1 MEITKLLTP
10 SIISVLFSTTDE
22 EEVGTLYEFYQDVI
36 FETQKEVANQYLREH
51 GITEEEMEQ
60 YFGVDDPQNEKIF
73 SLLQSEEM
81 IKMYYETYNA
91 LVDSIYAQQTAKLN
105 SDQVTEL
112 NEVIEQE
119 KKLIELQKGQLG
131 FQKEVS
137 TILKGLI
144 DSGKV
149 TKEQVEEALGNAYD
163 QTFGKGGQEALTTE
177 TLVGRTPITTPEVP
191 TQVAS
196 EGIQEVQEMKTE
208 ENPSAETSVSNNATI
223 QLAQEESEAPDQ
235 PNI

>member
-60 YFGVDDPQNEKIF
+60 YFGVDDPQNEKIS

-91 LVDSIYAQQTAKLN
+91 LVDSIYAQQIAKLN

-119 KKLIELQKGQLG
+119 KKLIELQKGELG

-163 QTFGKGGQEALTTE
+163 QTFGKDAQEAVTTE
-177 TLVGRTPITTPEVP
+177 TSLGENPVTTSEAAPKVASKEI
-191 TQVAS
+191 QVAS
-196 EGIQEVQEMKTE
+196 EMNTDQ
-208 ENPSAETSVSNNATI
+208 NPSVETSVSG
-223 QLAQEESEAPDQ
+223 
-235 PNI
+235 

>member
-1 MEITKLLTP
+1 MEITKLLSP
-10 SIISVLFSTTDE
+10 SIISVLFSTSDE
-22 EEVGTLYEFYQDVI
+22 KEVNTLFEFYQDVI

-51 GITEEEMEQ
+51 GVSDQEIVE
-60 YFGVDDPQNEKIF
+60 YFGAEDPQNDKIVSF
-73 SLLQSEEM
+73 LKSEEM
-81 IKMYYETYNA
+81 INMYFETYSA
-91 LVDSIYAQQTAKLN
+91 LVESIYNQQIAKL
-105 SDQVTEL
+105 SPEQVAEL
-112 NEVIEQE
+112 NDVIEQE

-163 QTFGKGGQEALTTE
+163 QTFGKGAQVAVNTE
-177 TLVGRTPITTPEVP
+177 TSVGGTPMTTPEVAAQGAP
-191 TQVAS
+191 
-196 EGIQEVQEMKTE
+196 EEIQEVLEMKPE
-208 ENPSAETSVSNNATI
+208 QNPSIETSVADNAPI
-223 QLAQEESEAPDQ
+223 QVAQEESEAPDQ

>member
-91 LVDSIYAQQTAKLN
+91 HVDSNYAQQTDKHN
-105 SDQVTEL
+105 SDQ
-112 NEVIEQE
+112 
-119 KKLIELQKGQLG
+119 
-131 FQKEVS
+131 
-137 TILKGLI
+137 
-144 DSGKV
+144 
-149 TKEQVEEALGNAYD
+149 
-163 QTFGKGGQEALTTE
+163 LT
-177 TLVGRTPITTPEVP
+177 
-191 TQVAS
+191 
-196 EGIQEVQEMKTE
+196 
-208 ENPSAETSVSNNATI
+208 
-223 QLAQEESEAPDQ
+223 
-235 PNI
+235 